1 MANLEFE
8 VALLNPEGDVI
19 ERQTHSAVYYQEKLT
34 ENLHLDMVKIPSGH
48 FLMGSPPTEE
58 GFLRSQSPQHEVNI
72 DEFWIS
78 ISPISQ
84 EQWKAVAKLPEIN
97 HYLPRNPAYFEGSK
111 RPVEQ
116 VSWYEAKEFC
126 DRLSQFSGKKY
137 EFPSES
143 QWEYACR
150 ANTTT
155 PFHFGE
161 TITTK
166 LANYSAVD
174 WEYLGKICSKG
185 SYGKGKQGEDRKE
198 TTLVNQFEVY
208 NSFGL
213 ADMHGNVREWCAD
226 AWHPNYNNAPTDDQP
241 WLTNGDLQKRVIRGG
256 SWNGSP
262 HKCRSAYRAKFEAE
276 GSLYDIGFRV
286 IVPSN
291 NFET

>member
-1 MANLEFE
+1 MTNLEFE
-8 VALLNPEGDVI
+8 VAFLNQEGDII
-19 ERQTHSAVYYQEKLT
+19 ECQNHSADYYQEKLA
-34 ENLHLDMVKIPSGH
+34 EDIHLEMIKIPSGH

-58 GFLRSQSPQHEVNI
+58 GFLRSQSPQREVEI
-72 DEFWIS
+72 GEFWMS
-78 ISPISQ
+78 IYPITQ
-84 EQWKAVAKLPEIN
+84 EQWKAVAKLPEVDN
-97 HYLPRNPAYFEGSK
+97 YLRRNPSYFEGKK

-137 EFPSES
+137 ELPSEA

-161 TITTK
+161 TITTE
-166 LANYSAVD
+166 LANYSGVD

-185 SYGKGKQGEDRKE
+185 SYGKGTQGQDRKE
-198 TTLVNQFEVY
+198 TTQIDYFKVY

-226 AWHPNYNNAPTDDQP
+226 SWHPDYNNAPINARP
-241 WLTNGDLQKRVIRGG
+241 WLIHGDLHKRVIRGG

-286 IVPSN
+286 IVNVN
-291 NFET
+291 NDK